1 MFVFFP
7 RPIVDLRDRFYATCH
22 PGLEEVVAAELSSPL
37 IGAIDVAPGASGV
50 SFAGDARVGY
60 LANVWLRSAIRV
72 LVEMRRGWLDPSA
85 PGGAAVYDFV
95 KGAAPWED
103 VVPGGV
109 GARDPDPVSKSRSK
123 SNVASS
129 TSTSIASSILFLPEA
144 GDAGASRGASA
155 NDAFVAVVRAGHSRG
170 GDCSG
175 DVLRRPGN
183 VAVPGC
189 GSSVVVIASPRAR
202 RMWIFQITR
211 CARF

>member
-1 MFVFFP
+1 VFVFFP

-109 GARDPDPVSKSRSK
+109 GARDPLTFSVESRVWSC
-123 SNVASS
+123 SDV
-129 TSTSIASSILFLPEA
+129 TSTRLASTRA
-144 GDAGASRGASA
+144 KDAVCDALVDATGYVGRPPPPGASPAARSA
-155 NDAFVAVVRAGHSRG
+155 T
-170 GDCSG
+170 
-175 DVLRRPGN
+175 
-183 VAVPGC
+183 
-189 GSSVVVIASPRAR
+189 SSNLIS
-202 RMWIFQITR
+202 
-211 CARF
+211 C

>member
-1 MFVFFP
+1 MMRRRRSEGFRIMCVFSKP
-7 RPIVDLRDRFYATCH
+7 KGRGRKTISEGSRAHLTRA
-22 PGLEEVVAAELSSPL
+22 SSAL
-37 IGAIDVAPGASGV
+37 
-50 SFAGDARVGY
+50 SFARVNLGSCR
-60 LANVWLRSAIRV
+60 ASV
-72 LVEMRRGWLDPSA
+72 
-85 PGGAAVYDFV
+85 GGV
-95 KGAAPWED
+95 G
-103 VVPGGV
+103 GGV

>member
-109 GARDPDPVSKSRSK
+109 GARDPLTFSVESRVWSC
-123 SNVASS
+123 SDV
-129 TSTSIASSILFLPEA
+129 TSTRLASTRA
-144 GDAGASRGASA
+144 KDAVC
-155 NDAFVAVVRAGHSRG
+155 DALVDATGYVVKDR
-170 GDCSG
+170 
-175 DVLRRPGN
+175 L
-183 VAVPGC
+183 
-189 GSSVVVIASPRAR
+189 
-202 RMWIFQITR
+202 MTK
-211 CARF
+211 